1 MKLEYE
7 RRGRPKPHYGQ
18 ISQIVS
24 KIQRLFSLFE
34 FAPDVVAAPSP
45 ETWRSLNGLTTR
57 RRLKQIVYFVIG
69 QPGPCIKNSRSC
81 LKRGKLVDLLF
92 WHAAHCKAKYGI
104 KQHGERRWMRKDSG
118 VVRSH
123 ISSSFWVMVFGTNG
137 GIFCHILAI
146 SHNFIERDKYSLY
159 TWLKFITRWRTDAWV
174 LWVSP

>member
-57 RRLKQIVYFVIG
+57 RR
-69 QPGPCIKNSRSC
+69 

>member
-104 KQHGERRWMRKDSG
+104 KQHGERRCAKTAELS
-118 VVRSH
+118 VRIYH
-123 ISSSFWVMVFGTNG
+123 QVFEWWFLGLMVEYFATYWPY
-137 GIFCHILAI
+137 HTTL
-146 SHNFIERDKYSLY
+146 
-159 TWLKFITRWRTDAWV
+159 
-174 LWVSP
+174 